1 MTFRLMITPLIYT
14 IDNGQTYKIEFNR
27 TKDNVNFEHHKTV
40 KYLSYDDLLKLRDQ
54 IEKITIKFAN
64 VNSNQNPTS

>member
-1 MTFRLMITPLIYT
+1 MIITPLIYT
-14 IDNGQTYKIEFNR
+14 TDNGQTYKIEFNR

-54 IEKITIKFAN
+54 IDKVTIKFTN
-64 VNSNQNPTS
+64 DNSSSHSNS